1 MSAPDTTPATVA
13 DLLTEQF
20 RRWELRGRGWLVTDA
35 PVELEPPFR
44 AFEGHVLPRDFFPDD
59 GIQETRLS
67 RFKSRVLH
75 FLGRPPDIPAESAKE
90 AGSEEPEPQY
100 IDLESRG
107 DLIELQVQLPK
118 TYEPSRGVMEQCLA
132 SLNYCRSA
140 LAFEVIG
147 SKEGIVAQVAAALP
161 DAEQAFPQIK
171 AHFPEAVL
179 NPTQN
184 SLGEAWGVNQRSK
197 TEIREFG
204 LCHEFMM
211 PLLSAGE
218 LAIDPLVGVC
228 GALEMLKEGE
238 TGLLQILFQPV
249 RHTWAE
255 SILSAVTS
263 EDGDDFFSDYPEL
276 RRQTKRKL
284 GHALYAVVVRVAA
297 RANDDDDTWA
307 IIKRLTGAMRPFA
320 NPEGNELLLLENE
333 DYPDDAHEFDLL
345 NRCSRRYGMLLNSD
359 ELVSLAHLPT
369 AAVRSRKLKRL
380 VKRTKEPPQ
389 IATGD
394 GVKIG
399 ENEHEGKVT
408 SIVLKP
414 DHRVRH
420 MHVIGASGTGKSTLL
435 LNLICQDIYQGNGVA
450 VLDPH
455 GDLVDKVLSYVPPER
470 YRDVILF
477 DPSDEVYPVGFN
489 ILSAHSNLEKNL
501 LSSDLVGVFQRL
513 STSWGDQMTSVL
525 GNAILAFL
533 ESSKGGTLA
542 DLRRFLA
549 EAPFRKEFLGTVTD
563 SEVLYYWQHEFP
575 LLKSTNSV
583 APLLTRLNSFLRPKA
598 VRYVVAQRE
607 NRLDFGSIMD
617 EGKILLC
624 PLPQGLIGEENAHL
638 LGALLVAKI
647 HQLAISRQE
656 QQAGSRKP
664 FFLYLDEF
672 QHFATPTMATILSGV
687 RKYNLGLVLA
697 HHELR
702 QIQRS
707 DDLASAVMSHPYTR
721 ICFRVGDED
730 ARKLA
735 SGFSYFEAG
744 DLQNLGTGEAIA
756 RIERADFDFNL
767 KTVMPPEVES
777 EDASERKE
785 YLRYLTRRQYG
796 RPREEVE
803 QELAGSRAEP
813 PPERVDPFAKRTTKP
828 KEKAAEKV
836 QPEPPAADS
845 PAPTQTTPSP
855 QTSVGILREP
865 LAPAAPKLKPMPTPE
880 APALMGRGG
889 SQHQAIQQ
897 RIKATAEG
905 LGFRS
910 TIEKSVLDGAGSV
923 DLVLERAQH
932 VFACEISVT
941 TTVDQEVG
949 NVAKCVRA
957 GYQRVVVIS
966 PSEERVRKI
975 ESAVRNSLGPEIA
988 ERVSFHL
995 PDDFIRYLQS
1005 LVSETSPPPSEE
1017 RQSRGYK
1024 VKSNKV
1030 RLSPE
1035 EARARDEA
1043 AVKAL
1048 AEMMRRK
1055 RKKKQ

>member
-1 MSAPDTTPATVA
+1 MSAPDATPTTVA
-13 DLLTEQF
+13 ELLTDQF
-20 RRWELRGRGWLVTDA
+20 YRWELRGRGRSIADA

-44 AFEGHVLPRDFFPDD
+44 PFEGHVLPRHFFPDD

-67 RFKSRVLH
+67 RFAGKVLN
-75 FLGRPPDIPAESAKE
+75 FLGKPPE
-90 AGSEEPEPQY
+90 APPQREEDGVEEPEPQF
-100 IDLESRG
+100 LESRD
-107 DLIELQVQLPK
+107 DLIELQVQLPN
-118 TYEPSRGVMEQCLA
+118 TYTPSREVMAQCLS
-132 SLNYCRSA
+132 SLSYCRTA

-147 SKEGIVAQVAAALP
+147 TKGGITAQVVAELS
-161 DAEQAFPQIK
+161 DAEQAFPQLK

-179 NPTQN
+179 NPTHN
-184 SLGEAWGVNQRSK
+184 CLGESWQLNGHTNF
-197 TEIREFG
+197 EIREFG
-204 LCHEFMM
+204 LRREFMM
-211 PLLSAGE
+211 PLLSAGQ
-218 LAIDPLVGVC
+218 LAIDPLVGLC
-228 GALEMLKEGE
+228 GALEMLKDGE
-238 TGLLQILFQPV
+238 AGIFQVLFQPV
-249 RHTWAE
+249 RHPWAE
-255 SILSAVTS
+255 NILSAVTTEEGGS
-263 EDGDDFFSDYPEL
+263 FFSDFPEL
-276 RRQTKRKL
+276 ASQTKRKL
-284 GHALYAVVVRVAA
+284 SHPLYAVVARIAA
-297 RANDDDDTWA
+297 RGRDENDTWA
-307 IIKRLTGAMRPFA
+307 IIKRLTGAMRPFTSQD
-320 NPEGNELLLLENE
+320 GNELILLEND
-333 DYPDDAHEFDLL
+333 DYPDEAHEFDLL

-369 AAVRSRKLKRL
+369 AAVRSRKLKRV

-389 IATGD
+389 FATGE

-408 SIVLKP
+408 NIALNP
-414 DHRVRH
+414 EHRVRH

-435 LNLICQDIYQGNGVA
+435 LNLICQDIYRGNGVA

-455 GDLVDKVLSYVPPER
+455 GDLVDKVLSYIPPER
-470 YRDVILF
+470 FRDVILF
-477 DPSDEVYPVGFN
+477 DPSDELYPVGFN

-501 LSSDLVGVFQRL
+501 LASDLVGVFRRL

-542 DLRRFLA
+542 DMRRFLA

-702 QIQRS
+702 QIQKS

-721 ICFRVGDED
+721 VCFRVGDED

-735 SGFSYFEAG
+735 SGFSYFEAN

-756 RIERADFDFNL
+756 RIERADSDFNL
-767 KTVMPPEVES
+767 RTILPPEVEK
-777 EDASERKE
+777 EDAQQRKA
-785 YLRYLTRRQYG
+785 YLQYLTRRQYG

-803 QELAGSRAEP
+803 KELAESRAEP
-813 PPERVDPFAKRTTKP
+813 PRERVDPFAKRTGKP
-828 KEKAAEKV
+828 KEK
-836 QPEPPAADS
+836 PAAK
-845 PAPTQTTPSP
+845 PQTETPVAETPLPTQTTPSP
-855 QTSVGILREP
+855 QVEVAVILQEP
-865 LAPAAPKLKPMPTPE
+865 PAPAAPKLKPS
-880 APALMGRGG
+880 APAQPARPGRGG
-889 SQHQAIQQ
+889 VNHKHVQAE
-897 RIKATAEG
+897 IKGVAEG
-905 LGFRS
+905 FGFRAS
-910 TIEKSVLDGAGSV
+910 IEAAIPNSDASV
-923 DLVLERAQH
+923 DVLLQKGSYS
-932 VFACEISVT
+932 VACEICVT
-941 TTVDQEVG
+941 GAIQYEVG
-949 NVAKCVRA
+949 NAMKCLNA
-957 GYQRVVVIS
+957 GYNHVAAICDDPEKLEKIKAAILSSAEAAQAARLGFYSS
-966 PSEERVRKI
+966 P
-975 ESAVRNSLGPEIA
+975 GFIA
-988 ERVSFHL
+988 WLH
-995 PDDFIRYLQS
+995 DQA
-1005 LVSETSPPPSEE
+1005 PPVPS
-1017 RQSRGYK
+1017 SSVNRGYK
-1024 VKSNKV
+1024 VNRSSIKLTPAEAKA
-1030 RLSPE
+1030 RE
-1035 EARARDEA
+1035 EAALKMVAEA
-1043 AVKAL
+1043 
-1048 AEMMRRK
+1048 MK
-1055 RKKKQ
+1055 RKGD